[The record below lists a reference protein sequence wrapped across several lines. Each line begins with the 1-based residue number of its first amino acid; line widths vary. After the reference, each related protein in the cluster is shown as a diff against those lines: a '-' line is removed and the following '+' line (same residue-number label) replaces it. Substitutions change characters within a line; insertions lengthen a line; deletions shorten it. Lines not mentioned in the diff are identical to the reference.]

1 MKLMNFILHQ
11 NRCFFLLF
19 FIGLSIYSQ
28 PKQREGDLLIND
40 YLTKGYDYQLEGK
53 SDLAMIEYDRVL
65 KLDNTNNT
73 AYYNIALIYAKSGQQ
88 PKAIEICE
96 KALQFCTGDLVD
108 FYLMKANCYSDI
120 GKFEEALPLYHK
132 TLLLEVPDSNNN
144 THYNLGYT
152 YFKLHKWQSAIV
164 YLKEYLEKGEKEN
177 GNYNDA
183 LFYVGSCYNQLGND
197 NEAILYF
204 DKAIAQKPYYS
215 YFFNKSESL
224 IKLNRKEEA
233 LKVIET
239 ALMNNPDNAE
249 LYFKKAQIY
258 NSLKQ
263 PEKAN
268 TELKRAYEINPA
280 DTDILLD
287 MGVMYEHDNQI
298 GMAIKMYKK
307 CIQLKDNL
315 SGAYGNLANIYSNN
329 ELKKDSAFY
338 YYQKAL
344 ITDNK
349 NANNYYNFGNHYK
362 KYKKYDLA
370 LEMYTK
376 AIEVNPSLTQAYIN
390 SAIIY
395 DVQKDLKKAIE
406 SVIIAIDLE
415 PGDYSNNAFL
425 ASLYFDAMDYNNTIL
440 YTTKAIRLS
449 TPESKDYGLLFKR
462 GVSRQIVGEYQNAL
476 YDYLDIVKNYSANE
490 KKQHADVFSNIGYCY
505 MEDDQ
510 LEASLKYFK
519 EAVTYKPEIDQ
530 LIGLFT
536 VQYLLNDKV
545 GSEKTISKAKTVEPK
560 LKEGYKGIGKLE
572 KEGYFYT
579 KRHKEVLRKILN

>member
-1 MKLMNFILHQ
+1 
-11 NRCFFLLF
+11 
-19 FIGLSIYSQ
+19 
-28 PKQREGDLLIND
+28 
-40 YLTKGYDYQLEGK
+40 
-53 SDLAMIEYDRVL
+53 
-65 KLDNTNNT
+65 
-73 AYYNIALIYAKSGQQ
+73 
-88 PKAIEICE
+88 
-96 KALQFCTGDLVD
+96 
-108 FYLMKANCYSDI
+108 
-120 GKFEEALPLYHK
+120 
-132 TLLLEVPDSNNN
+132 
-144 THYNLGYT
+144 
-152 YFKLHKWQSAIV
+152 
-164 YLKEYLEKGEKEN
+164 
-177 GNYNDA
+177 
-183 LFYVGSCYNQLGND
+183 
-197 NEAILYF
+197 
-204 DKAIAQKPYYS
+204 
-215 YFFNKSESL
+215 
-224 IKLNRKEEA
+224 
-233 LKVIET
+233 
-239 ALMNNPDNAE
+239 
-249 LYFKKAQIY
+249 
-258 NSLKQ
+258 
-263 PEKAN
+263 
-268 TELKRAYEINPA
+268 
-280 DTDILLD
+280 
-287 MGVMYEHDNQI
+287 
-298 GMAIKMYKK
+298 
-307 CIQLKDNL
+307 
-315 SGAYGNLANIYSNN
+315 
-329 ELKKDSAFY
+329 
-338 YYQKAL
+338 
-344 ITDNK
+344 
-349 NANNYYNFGNHYK
+349 
-362 KYKKYDLA
+362 
-370 LEMYTK
+370 MYTK

-545 GSEKTISKAKTVEPK
+545 GSEKTISKVKTVEPK